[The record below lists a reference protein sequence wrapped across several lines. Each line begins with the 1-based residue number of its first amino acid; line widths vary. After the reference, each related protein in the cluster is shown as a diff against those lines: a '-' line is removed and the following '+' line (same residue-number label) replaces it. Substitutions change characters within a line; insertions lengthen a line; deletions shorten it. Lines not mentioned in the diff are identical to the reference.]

1 MARAGT
7 LAKTHPLRCAQWLPP
22 HAWVAWPRNAWPWDD
37 ERPPASPGHAH
48 ASVGMPSRLPEGAA
62 PSPSFRAQ
70 RCEAERSTADRGT
83 RSSASRSDTADVVAG
98 WRCVA
103 GGLRHGVER
112 LVGCVI
118 ALSGRRSTFTPVGEH
133 AAASRRVP
141 CGRAARTGPS
151 APGLRPSGRDDTQGG
166 ACKTVGWAVPRGASG
181 LPQRTQRAQRQSG
194 VPQVGSVVSVIL
206 CGLSCP
212 CVLFILSVVVRRA
225 SGGWHGHAKR
235 GHGATNAPCIFR
247 TCPRERGHA
256 TRQRRP
262 GPSVGMTVKG
272 GPTGAPGGLCR
283 AGHGVCHRGHRGHR
297 DKPGDSTGLCVVSV
311 ILCGLSFPCVL
322 FIRSVVVR
330 RASGGWHGHAKRGH
344 GTTNAPLHRQ
354 DMPTQAWACHPAP
367 MGQGE
372 RGHAT
377 QRCWSGR
384 AGACPPGPGGVWG
397 ET

>member
-1 MARAGT
+1 MAHAGT
-7 LAKTHPLRCAQWLPP
+7 LAETHPLRCAQWLPP
-22 HAWVAWPRNAWPWDD
+22 QAWVAWPRKAWPWDD

-256 TRQRRP
+256 TRRP
-262 GPSVGMTVKG
+262 KG
-272 GPTGAPGGLCR
+272 VP
-283 AGHGVCHRGHRGHR
+283 HHRH
-297 DKPGDSTGLCVVSV
+297 S
-311 ILCGLSFPCVL
+311 
-322 FIRSVVVR
+322 
-330 RASGGWHGHAKRGH
+330 
-344 GTTNAPLHRQ
+344 
-354 DMPTQAWACHPAP
+354 
-367 MGQGE
+367 E
-372 RGHAT
+372 
-377 QRCWSGR
+377 
-384 AGACPPGPGGVWG
+384 
-397 ET
+397 